1 MTFLFQRTDLCCE
14 RSWECGRMSLNFD
27 PKYPLWSRNTTE
39 RTNLTSDIDRERTS
53 VGTNLADTGLY
64 YYKTC
69 IHAARFHKVGD
80 IPSENSIRNRP
91 FFKAEVTTRAT
102 HKDGSHDDPGTSDT
116 DNTPVTPLGTCT
128 QQSDFHLFSS
138 RWRKSNFRCLFATT
152 WPVVAVYVSKWVLTV
167 LIHNVKSTFKFIHY
181 LVSQWVVLYGYIWPW
196 CPDSYQTP
204 PRKQPDLEPT
214 FTTIDTCMP
223 WSWGRYQCLRALFV
237 CIKIIF
243 DRIRLQ

>member
-1 MTFLFQRTDLCCE
+1 MLRD
-14 RSWECGRMSLNFD
+14 
-27 PKYPLWSRNTTE
+27 
-39 RTNLTSDIDRERTS
+39 
-53 VGTNLADTGLY
+53 
-64 YYKTC
+64 
-69 IHAARFHKVGD
+69 
-80 IPSENSIRNRP
+80 SIRWGVYLPKIRSEIDP
-91 FFKAEVTTRAT
+91 FSRQRWPQGRLVKMVPITIQVPLILTIHQLLPLVHVHNNQTSIYSVLGEEKAI
-102 HKDGSHDDPGTSDT
+102 
-116 DNTPVTPLGTCT
+116 
-128 QQSDFHLFSS
+128 
-138 RWRKSNFRCLFATT
+138 FATT
-152 WPVVAVYVSKWVLTV
+152 WPVAAVYVSKWVLTV

-243 DRIRLQ
+243 DSIRLQ